1 MKPRFICAA
10 RIGAGKLVDAKGF
23 SVDDVHKIGPKL
35 ILDVGVIYLYVEQIP
50 VTSE

>member
-1 MKPRFICAA
+1 MKSRFIYAA
-10 RIGAGKLVDAKGF
+10 RIGSGELVDAKGF

-35 ILDVGVIYLYVEQIP
+35 ILDIGIIYLHVEQIP